1 MFDSPLSQTHAFAE
15 KAYFKELQQDQE
27 IFSIDIMKCLR
38 TLYLMA
44 NVIIV
49 FLKCLMFDK
58 VDDLE
63 GITNQPDLN
72 YVKTDNCVPMRCNGW

>member
-1 MFDSPLSQTHAFAE
+1 
-15 KAYFKELQQDQE
+15 
-27 IFSIDIMKCLR
+27 
-38 TLYLMA
+38 MA

-63 GITNQPDLN
+63 GINNQPDLN